1 MPQFFKSNDLYSKMP
16 KVEQGERVWIWLPST
31 PLDSKLKKK
40 KKINQASIMGVLK

>member
-16 KVEQGERVWIWLPST
+16 KVEQGERVWIWLPSI

-40 KKINQASIMGVLK
+40 KKKI